1 MRKAVKAVAI
11 LICFLVACIIFT
23 DRLSDE
29 REQKASVEVL
39 SEKVLI
45 PGGQSIG
52 VKMDVRG
59 VLVVGLEEIEGK
71 DGEKVNPGVLSGIQ
85 IGDTIL
91 SINGREVY
99 KADEVQEIV
108 NDIKDTLTLKIKR
121 NDEIIKVDIVP
132 VVSKSDEMYR
142 LGIWVKD
149 KTAGIGT
156 LTYYD
161 PATACFGA
169 LGHGIVDPETNKIL
183 PVDSGLLLESQ
194 VREIEEGKNGDPGEI
209 RGIFYHA
216 DTPLGSLGYN
226 CEYGVFGEAYQHIEN
241 PIYSKP
247 IAVGTRGQVEL
258 GKAYIL
264 TTLKNNEI
272 KRYEIEI
279 ESIADQD
286 EPADKSMVIKVTDEE
301 LLEECGGIVQG
312 MSGSP
317 IIQNDRII
325 GAVTHVF
332 VNDAQRGYG
341 LFIEWMLESGNTV
354 EKRNSLSSE
363 NT

>member
-1 MRKAVKAVAI
+1 MNKAIKYITALTCI
-11 LICFLVACIIFT
+11 LVICLIIIGQF
-23 DRLSDE
+23 SGQNE
-29 REQKASVEVL
+29 RNASVEVM
-39 SEKVLI
+39 SEKVLV

-59 VLVVGLEEIEGK
+59 VLVVGLEEIE
-71 DGEKVNPGVLSGIQ
+71 DEAGEKINPGVLSGVQ

-108 NDIKDTLTLKIKR
+108 NDIKGTVTLKIKR
-121 NDEIIKVDIVP
+121 NDEILKVDIMP
-132 VVSKSDEMYR
+132 VVSKNDEMYR

-161 PATACFGA
+161 PSMGTFGA
-169 LGHGIVDPETNKIL
+169 LGHGIVDPETKKIL
-183 PVDSGLLLESQ
+183 PVDSGLLLESK
-194 VREIEEGKNGDPGEI
+194 VKEIKEGENGDPGEI
-209 RGIFYHA
+209 QGIFYHS
-216 DTPLGSLGYN
+216 DTPLGSLEYN
-226 CEYGVFGEAYQHIEN
+226 CEFGIFGEAYQPIEN

-247 IAVGTRGQVEL
+247 LAVGTRDQVET

-264 TTLKNNEI
+264 TTLKNNET

-279 ESIADQD
+279 ESISEQS
-286 EPADKSMVIKVTDEE
+286 EPSDKSMVIKVTDEE
-301 LLEECGGIVQG
+301 LLNECGGIVQG

-341 LFIEWMLESGNTV
+341 LFIEWMLESSSTV
-354 EKRNSLSSE
+354 DK
-363 NT
+363 

>member
-1 MRKAVKAVAI
+1 MRKAARMAVVVICIAI
-11 LICFLVACIIFT
+11 ICFI
-23 DRLSDE
+23 LSGMFSEHNE
-29 REQKASVEVL
+29 RETAVNVL

-52 VKMDVRG
+52 VKMDVKG
-59 VLVVGLEEIEGK
+59 VLVVGLEEIEGTN
-71 DGEKVNPGVLSGIQ
+71 GEKINPGVLSGVQ

-108 NDIKDTLTLKIKR
+108 NDIKGNVTLKIKR
-121 NDEIIKVDIVP
+121 NDEIMKVDMVP
-132 VVSKSDEMYR
+132 VVSKDDEMYR

-161 PATACFGA
+161 PSDMTFGA
-169 LGHGIVDPETNKIL
+169 LGHGIVDPETGKVL

-194 VREIEEGKNGDPGEI
+194 VKEIKEGENGDPGEI
-209 RGIFYHA
+209 QGIFYHA
-216 DTPLGSLGYN
+216 DTPLGSLEYN
-226 CEYGVFGEAYQHIEN
+226 CEYGVYGEAYSYIDN
-241 PIYSKP
+241 PIYNKP
-247 IAVGTRGQVEL
+247 LAVGTKEQVEL

-279 ESIADQD
+279 ESIEKQD
-286 EPADKSMVIKVTDEE
+286 EPSDKSMVIKVTDEE

-317 IIQNDRII
+317 IIQDGKLI
-325 GAVTHVF
+325 GAVTHVL
-332 VNDAQRGYG
+332 VNDPTRGYG
-341 LFIEWMLESGNTV
+341 IFIENMLEH
-354 EKRNSLSSE
+354 
-363 NT
+363 

>member
-1 MRKAVKAVAI
+1 MNKAIKYITALTCIVVI
-11 LICFLVACIIFT
+11 CLIIIGQF
-23 DRLSDE
+23 SGQN
-29 REQKASVEVL
+29 EQNASVEVM
-39 SEKVLI
+39 SEKTLV

-59 VLVVGLEEIEGK
+59 VLVVGLEEIEDEK
-71 DGEKVNPGVLSGIQ
+71 GEKINPGVLSGVQ

-108 NDIKDTLTLKIKR
+108 NDIKGTVTLKIKR
-121 NDEIIKVDIVP
+121 NDEILKVDIMP
-132 VVSKSDEMYR
+132 VVSKNDEIYR

-161 PATACFGA
+161 PSMGTFGA
-169 LGHGIVDPETNKIL
+169 LGHGIVDPETKKIL
-183 PVDSGLLLESQ
+183 PVDSGLLLESK
-194 VREIEEGKNGDPGEI
+194 VKEIKEGENGDPGEI
-209 RGIFYHA
+209 QGIFYHS
-216 DTPLGSLGYN
+216 DTPLGSLEYN
-226 CEYGVFGEAYQHIEN
+226 CEFGIFGEAYQPIEN

-247 IAVGTRGQVEL
+247 LTVGTRDQVET

-264 TTLKNNEI
+264 TTLKNNET

-279 ESIADQD
+279 ESISEQS
-286 EPADKSMVIKVTDEE
+286 EPSDKSMVIKVTDEE
-301 LLEECGGIVQG
+301 LINECGGIVQG

-317 IIQNDRII
+317 IIQNDRIV

-341 LFIEWMLESGNTV
+341 LFIEWMLESSNTV
-354 EKRNSLSSE
+354 DK
-363 NT
+363 

>member
-1 MRKAVKAVAI
+1 MRKAIKLTAV
-11 LICFLVACIIFT
+11 LICVIMVCFVISEQ
-23 DRLSDE
+23 LSDSKE
-29 REQKASVEVL
+29 RNASVEVL
-39 SEKVLI
+39 SEKMLV

-59 VLVVGLEEIEGK
+59 VLVVGLEEIEGEN
-71 DGEKVNPGVLSGIQ
+71 GQNVNPGVLSGVQ

-99 KADEVQEIV
+99 RADEVQEIV
-108 NDIKDTLTLKIKR
+108 NDIKGAVTLKIKR
-121 NDEIIKVDIVP
+121 NDEILKVDIVP
-132 VVSKSDEMYR
+132 VVSKTDDMYR

-161 PATACFGA
+161 PDDASFGA
-169 LGHGIVDPETNKIL
+169 LGHGIVDPETKKIL

-194 VREIEEGKNGDPGEI
+194 VKEIKEGEDGDPGEI
-209 RGIFYHA
+209 QGIFYHA
-216 DTPLGSLGYN
+216 DMPLGSLEYN
-226 CEYGVFGEAYQHIEN
+226 CEFGIFGEAYEFIEN
-241 PIYSKP
+241 PIYNKP
-247 IAVGTRGQVEL
+247 LAVGTKEQVEV

-279 ESIADQD
+279 ESIENQA
-286 EPADKSMVIKVTDEE
+286 EPADKSMIIRVTDEK

-332 VNDAQRGYG
+332 VNDPQRGYG
-341 LFIEWMLESGNTV
+341 LFIEWMLESSNRV
-354 EKRNSLSSE
+354 E
-363 NT
+363 T

>member
-1 MRKAVKAVAI
+1 MRKAIKYAVVLTC
-11 LICFLVACIIFT
+11 LIIACVIIIGQF
-23 DRLSDE
+23 S
-29 REQKASVEVL
+29 EQKDRSASVEVL
-39 SEKVLI
+39 SEKVLM

-59 VLVVGLEEIEGK
+59 VLVVGLEEIEGE
-71 DGEKVNPGVLSGIQ
+71 DGEKVNPGVLSGVQ

-91 SINGREVY
+91 SINDREVY
-99 KADEVQEIV
+99 KADEVQDII
-108 NDIKDTLTLKIKR
+108 NDIKGTVTLKIKR
-121 NDEIIKVDIVP
+121 NDEILKVDIAP
-132 VVSKSDEMYR
+132 VVSKTDEMYR

-161 PATACFGA
+161 PATAEFGA
-169 LGHGIVDPETNKIL
+169 LGHGIVDPETKKIL
-183 PVDSGLLLESQ
+183 PVDSGLLLEAK
-194 VREIEEGKNGDPGEI
+194 VKEVKEGENGDPGEI

-216 DTPLGSLGYN
+216 DTPLGSLAYN
-226 CEYGVFGEAYQHIEN
+226 CEFGIFGEAYQHIDN

-247 IAVGTRGQVEL
+247 LAVGTKEQVEL

-279 ESIADQD
+279 ESINEQS
-286 EPADKSMVIKVTDEE
+286 EPADKSMIIKVTDEE

-341 LFIEWMLESGNTV
+341 LFIEWMLESSNRV
-354 EKRNSLSSE
+354 DI
-363 NT
+363 